1 MLLAVYLTHNKQ
13 RAKELSF
20 PLIAFEMG
28 TRTFPVIKSA
38 CPGRVR
44 GWGERKPFDN
54 EPFRCCQHSGC
65 LRTTALHAAR
75 PGAAHL
81 CAEDAAPELL
91 TMPGAARPCSEPGRG
106 WGEEEL

>member
-1 MLLAVYLTHNKQ
+1 M
-13 RAKELSF
+13 
-20 PLIAFEMG
+20 
-28 TRTFPVIKSA
+28 IKSA

-81 CAEDAAPELL
+81 CAEDAAPELCL
-91 TMPGAARPCSEPGRG
+91 RVRAKRMSSR
-106 WGEEEL
+106 